1 MARESERTIMSDRA
15 KSGEEAVLRWTS
27 VVGARPQFVKAAM
40 IGRAVRRHNAARPAV
55 RVAETLIHTGQHY
68 DPGLSQVFFDQLD
81 IRPPRINLGVGSGP
95 HGRQT
100 AEMLT
105 GLESALAAD
114 RPDLVVVY
122 GDTNTTLAGA
132 LAAAKLGIPIA
143 HVEAGL
149 RSRNMRM
156 PEEINRVVADRL
168 AALLFCPTREAVANL
183 KAEGLGARAR
193 LVGDVMYDAF
203 LHYKARARA
212 DSRILAGLNLTPRGY
227 ALATVHRQEN
237 TDDPER
243 LRALFEAFNRIA
255 APDFPLI
262 IPLHPRTRNAL
273 RALRPRTALAPA
285 VIVTPPI
292 SYLDMIAL
300 EAEAA
305 VVLTDSGGVQ
315 KEAAFAG
322 VPCLTLRGET
332 EWPETVAAGINRL
345 VGADPGRIAR
355 GVRAARTAGGRRGAV
370 RGLYGNGAA
379 ADRIV
384 DILAKRFGARA
395 PERG

>member
-1 MARESERTIMSDRA
+1 MRDRMTGGKA
-15 KSGEEAVLRWTS
+15 SVLRWTS
-27 VVGARPQFVKAAM
+27 VVGARPQFIKAAM
-40 IGRAVRRHNAARPAV
+40 IGRAVRRHNAARPAI
-55 RVAETLIHTGQHY
+55 RVAEALVHTGQHY

-81 IRPPRINLGVGSGP
+81 IRPPRVNLGVGSGP

-100 AEMLT
+100 ADMLA

-149 RSRNMRM
+149 RSRDMRM

-168 AALLFCPTREAVANL
+168 ATLLFCPTRAAVANL
-183 KAEGLGARAR
+183 KSENLGAGAR

-203 LHYKARARA
+203 VFYKARAEA
-212 DSRILAGLNLTPRGY
+212 ASRILADLKIAPRGY
-227 ALATVHRQEN
+227 ALATIHRQEN
-237 TDDPER
+237 TDAPER
-243 LRALFEAFNRIA
+243 LRALFAAFHRIA
-255 APDFPLI
+255 APDFPVV
-262 IPLHPRTRNAL
+262 IPLHPRTRDAL
-273 RALRPRTALAPA
+273 RALRPRLDPAPP
-285 VIVTPPI
+285 VIATPPV

-300 EAEAA
+300 EAGAA
-305 VVLTDSGGVQ
+305 VILTDSGGVQ

-322 VPCLTLRGET
+322 VPCLTLREET
-332 EWPETVAAGINRL
+332 EWPETVEAGINRL

-355 GVRAARTAGGRRGAV
+355 GFRLARTAGRNSRPVRR
-370 RGLYGNGAA
+370 LYGNGAA
-379 ADRIV
+379 ADQIV
-384 DILAKRFGARA
+384 DILVKRFGARA